1 MRVRAIL
8 NPRAGVAA
16 HRALEAVKRG
26 RPSWRDL
33 EVAVTT
39 APGDARR
46 LAREAA
52 AGGADLV
59 LAVGGDGTLNEAA
72 WGLLGS
78 ATTLG
83 IVPVGSGNGLARTLR
98 MPLRPERAL
107 DALEDGVPRRMD
119 LGWLNDRPFLN
130 IAGAGFDGT
139 VGAAF
144 HARGRGGGRRGILPY
159 VILGFA
165 HCLSYRPRRVT
176 IVTAEQR
183 IESTAFLV
191 GFVNGRQYGA
201 GAIINPGAKLDDGQI
216 EIVLIEGAPR
226 LELLLNAPRLF
237 LGTIQRSRR
246 YRRLAARSAVL
257 TADAPLDPHRD
268 GEPDPAAD
276 QLRVRVEP
284 LALNVLV
291 PRTTAEDPEGPF
303 GLSELK

>member
-1 MRVRAIL
+1 VKVRAIL

-16 HRALEAVKRG
+16 HRALEAVRNG

-39 APGDARR
+39 APGDARN
-46 LAREAA
+46 LAADAA
-52 AGGADLV
+52 AAGADLV

-72 WGLLGS
+72 WGILGS
-78 ATTLG
+78 RTVLG
-83 IVPVGSGNGLARTLR
+83 AVPVGSGNGLARTLGI
-98 MPLRPERAL
+98 PLQPARAL
-107 DALEDGVPRRMD
+107 AALEGGVPRRMD
-119 LGWLNDRPFLN
+119 VGWVGDRPFLN
-130 IAGAGFDGT
+130 VAGAGFDGT

-144 HARGRGGGRRGILPY
+144 HARGRLGGRRGILPY
-159 VILGFA
+159 LVLGLA

-176 IVTAEQR
+176 IEAAEQR

-191 GFVNGRQYGA
+191 CFVNGRQYGA
-201 GAIINPGAKLDDGQI
+201 GAIINPGAKLDDGQM

-237 LGTIQRSRR
+237 LGTIERSRR

-268 GEPDPAAD
+268 GEPDPATD
-276 QLRVRVEP
+276 RLRVRVEP
-284 LALNVLV
+284 RALSVLV
-291 PRTTAEDPEGPF
+291 PRATAEDPAGPF
-303 GLSELK
+303 S